1 MPMHMRTTTYSRIA
15 IAIAPAALLFTA
27 GTANAATCE
36 EAFVKKGNAITGL
49 RFTAAV
55 TVADLPPAIAI
66 GQLRGLVAAKGYDI
80 MADEAEYGSML
91 IEQPM
96 TGTVRAFPIQI
107 SATQTGGIGTVVMEA
122 KLRAGQSTKA
132 DAAMAEMCGMLNQI
146 KGGKA
151 GAAAAKKGA
160 TATTVAAAPVKINS
174 LAFSQQVSKD
184 TERNAAG
191 ILTRYKGKQFTIDGL
206 VDYVTKDG
214 KDFRVGYKI
223 PEPYEQAIRL
233 PNQAPFKTDIVCYMA
248 PGQAAFSLQLK
259 PGKSIKLTGTVED
272 FDEYKHV
279 IWLKDC
285 RAAQ

>member
-1 MPMHMRTTTYSRIA
+1 MPMHMRTTTYSRLA
-15 IAIAPAALLFTA
+15 IMLAPAAILFTA

-55 TVADLPPAIAI
+55 TVADLPPAVAI

-132 DAAMAEMCGMLNQI
+132 DAAMAEMCGMLNEI

-223 PEPYEQAIRL
+223 PQPYEQAIRL